1 MSPTGGFS
9 FIYISAILI
18 FIMTTLS
25 AGISYMYTSYGG
37 FMDNSTAIDQAF
49 DVVDIMARIRQN
61 VNMAKAG
68 KITQARVLERI
79 EELLGPVRTGR
90 NLLG

>member
-1 MSPTGGFS
+1 
-9 FIYISAILI
+9 
-18 FIMTTLS
+18 
-25 AGISYMYTSYGG
+25 
-37 FMDNSTAIDQAF
+37 MDNSTAIDQAF

-79 EELLGPVRTGR
+79 EELLDQYE
-90 NLLG
+90 LGETLRVEEKLDMDVTAGHSLKN